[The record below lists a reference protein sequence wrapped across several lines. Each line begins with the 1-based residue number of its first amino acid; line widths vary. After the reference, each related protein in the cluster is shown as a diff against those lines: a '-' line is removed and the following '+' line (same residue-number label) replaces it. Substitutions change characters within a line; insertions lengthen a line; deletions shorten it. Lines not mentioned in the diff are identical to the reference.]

1 MGGTLLTSA
10 EFAQKHLIRVR
21 DIKRVLKRQKL
32 GQVENGVRRFPEHEM
47 LALLSDKIA
56 RVRKQRSRELLRTV
70 LVVDD
75 DEANL
80 DFLERTLRGKYTVFR
95 AAGGAEALETV
106 KNNRIEVIIADQRMP
121 GMSGTEFLT
130 ESTRLHPD
138 TIRILLS
145 AYTDAAALTEAIN
158 TAKVHYFLSKPI
170 NPSRLLACVQ
180 RFCGDPGREN
190 ASGTRPEQRT

>member
-1 MGGTLLTSA
+1 MLTSA

-21 DIKRVLKRQKL
+21 DIKRILKRQKI
-32 GQVENGVRRFPEHEM
+32 GQVENGVRRFPENEM
-47 LALLSDKIA
+47 LALLGDKIA
-56 RVRKQRSRELLRTV
+56 KVRKQRSRELLRTV

-95 AAGGAEALETV
+95 ASGGAQALESCKTN
-106 KNNRIEVIIADQRMP
+106 KIEVIIADQRMP

-130 ESTRLHPD
+130 ESTRLQPD

-170 NPSRLLACVQ
+170 TPDALLDKVEAAFAELERVRHVQ
-180 RFCGDPGREN
+180 AILVGDQDAE
-190 ASGTRPEQRT
+190 